1 MPRVA
6 GWDKPS
12 MTVLPLGDIMTP
24 VGFTDLLEDVVRR
37 SSMIVGW
44 GVLMTVAA
52 LTAWSC
58 GAGRE
63 QAPAPASTSVVTSHE
78 APDVVWE
85 KDWEAAFARARSEGK
100 PVLVNF
106 YADWCV
112 WCKHLESVTFRDSKV
127 AGMLAGA
134 VVPLAVDID
143 AVSADLLRQHRI
155 EAPPTILLLDV
166 DGSELGRIPGYMPPS
181 GFLRV
186 VESFMPPGDE
196 HA

>member
-1 MPRVA
+1 MARMA
-6 GWDKPS
+6 ESSKES
-12 MTVLPLGDIMTP
+12 MTLSPLSDIMRP
-24 VGFTDLLEDVVRR
+24 VGIADRLEDVVGR
-37 SSMIVGW
+37 SPKLGGW
-44 GVLMTVAA
+44 GVLVAVA
-52 LTAWSC
+52 LLTGWSC
-58 GAGRE
+58 GADRE
-63 QAPAPASTSVVTSHE
+63 QAPQPASTSVVTSHR

-85 KDWEAAFARARSEGK
+85 KDWEAAFARARTEGK

-127 AGMLAGA
+127 AGMLAGD

-143 AVSADLLRQHRI
+143 AASVDVLRRHRI
-155 EAPPTILLLDV
+155 EAPPTILLLDA
-166 DGSELGRIPGYMPPS
+166 DGAELGRIPGYMPPG

-186 VESFMPPGDE
+186 VESFLPPADG

>member
-6 GWDKPS
+6 ELDKLS
-12 MTVLPLGDIMTP
+12 MTVLSLGDIMTA
-24 VGFTDLLEDVVRR
+24 VGITDPQEDVVRR

-44 GVLMTVAA
+44 GALMAVAF
-52 LTAWSC
+52 LTSWSC

-63 QAPAPASTSVVTSHE
+63 QASEPVSNSVVTSHQ

-85 KDWEAAFARARSEGK
+85 KDWDAAFVRARSEGK

-106 YADWCV
+106 YAEWCV

-127 AGMLAGA
+127 AGMLAGD
-134 VVPLAVDID
+134 VIPLAVDID
-143 AVSADLLRQHRI
+143 AVPTDLLRRHRI

-166 DGSELGRIPGYMPPS
+166 DGSELGRIPGYMPPA

-186 VESFMPPGDE
+186 VASFMPPVDG